1 MTCSPGGPPVGIEAT
16 SYGATRAEHIVYRLP
31 HPAPDGSTAL
41 SLSPLEFLERLAL
54 LIFTLHAF
62 TVTAITGYRPP
73 GYRPKVGPL
82 QVIALGRETSC

>member
-1 MTCSPGGPPVGIEAT
+1 MTCSPGGGLRWGSRLP

-62 TVTAITGYRPP
+62 TVTAITGCRPQGTDRRSVP
-73 GYRPKVGPL
+73 GR
-82 QVIALGRETSC
+82 